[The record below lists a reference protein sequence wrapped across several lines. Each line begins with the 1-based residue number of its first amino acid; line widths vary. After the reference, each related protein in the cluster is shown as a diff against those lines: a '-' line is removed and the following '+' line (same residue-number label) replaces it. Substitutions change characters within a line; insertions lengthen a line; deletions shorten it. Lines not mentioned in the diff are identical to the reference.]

1 MNAKTRVVATAVAA
15 AAAVTLAACSSSS
28 TGAAAGSSASPSSA
42 ASSGGAAA
50 PSASGA
56 SSAAPS
62 ASGASSAAPSAS
74 GASSAAPSASGGA
87 TASSGASGSGA
98 ALPTLADNAGAG
110 KKIVYIPGLTGVA
123 FYSSVS
129 CGAAAEA
136 KRLGATFTT
145 QGDATFAVDKQ
156 TAVLNAVVATKP
168 DAIMISITDPKAMVA
183 PLLKAKNAGIKII
196 GIDGDLD
203 DKSIMSTNIQSDNLK
218 GGALAADRL
227 GEVMGGKGT
236 VVTVDNAAGSII
248 SDGRFNGFKTE
259 MTAKYPNVKVLD
271 RQFSANSTDKAASI
285 VKASIA
291 NDPTISGVYALE
303 TANTQGAA
311 TGVQQA
317 GKKGSVH
324 IVGYDTSDP
333 IIAAIKSGAVDGTV
347 AQYPL
352 GEGQTGV
359 ASAITLLGGGTVPRD
374 QGEPFFMVTPQNVTT
389 ADAQKFI
396 YKTTC

>member
-1 MNAKTRVVATAVAA
+1 M
-15 AAAVTLAACSSSS
+15 SS
-28 TGAAAGSSASPSSA
+28 AAGSGSSSA
-42 ASSGGAAA
+42 AGSESG
-50 PSASGA
+50 SAGA
-56 SSAAPS
+56 SSA
-62 ASGASSAAPSAS
+62 SG
-74 GASSAAPSASGGA
+74 
-87 TASSGASGSGA
+87 
-98 ALPTLADNAGAG
+98 LPTLTDGAGSG

-136 KRLGATFTT
+136 KRLGASFDT
-145 QGDATFAVDKQ
+145 QGDPAFAVDKQ

-168 DAIMISITDPKAMVA
+168 DAIMISITDPKAMIA
-183 PLLKAKNAGIKII
+183 PLAKAKAQGIKII

-203 DKSIMSTNIQSDNLK
+203 DASVMSTNIQSDNLK

-236 VVTVDNAAGSII
+236 AATVDNAAGSHI
-248 SDGRFNGFKTE
+248 SDDRFNGFKTQ
-259 MTAKYPNVKVLD
+259 MTKKYPNIKVLD
-271 RQFSANSTDKAASI
+271 RQFTANSSDKAASV

-291 NDPTISGVYALE
+291 SDPTITGVYTLE

-311 TGVQQA
+311 TGVQQSGKA
-317 GKKGSVH
+317 GQVH
-324 IVGYDTSDP
+324 VVGYDTSDP
-333 IIAAIKSGAVDGTV
+333 IIKAIKAKQVDGTV

-359 ASAITLLGGGTVPRD
+359 QSAITLINGGTVPRN
-374 QGEPFFMVTPQNVTT
+374 QGEPFFMVTPDNVDS

>member
-1 MNAKTRVVATAVAA
+1 MNAKTRVVGTAVAA
-15 AAAVTLAACSSSS
+15 AAALTLAACSSSS
-28 TGAAAGSSASPSSA
+28 GSAASSSASPSSA
-42 ASSGGAAA
+42 ASSTSAATSVPA
-50 PSASGA
+50 GSKA
-56 SSAAPS
+56 SSAPA
-62 ASGASSAAPSAS
+62 
-74 GASSAAPSASGGA
+74 
-87 TASSGASGSGA
+87 GSGA
-98 ALPTLADNAGAG
+98 ASSPAASGAASSPAPSAPVSSGAATSSGALATLADNAGSG

-129 CGAAAEA
+129 CGAASEA
-136 KRLGATFTT
+136 KRQGASFET

-196 GIDGDLD
+196 GVDGDLE
-203 DKSIMSTNIQSDNLK
+203 DKTVMSTNIQSDNLK

-248 SDGRFNGFKTE
+248 SDDRFNGFKTE
-259 MTAKYPNVKVLD
+259 MTAKYPNIKVLD

-285 VKASIA
+285 VKASVA

-317 GKKGSVH
+317 GKKSSVH

-333 IIAAIKSGAVDGTV
+333 IIAAIKAGTVDGTV

-352 GEGQTGV
+352 GEGVTGV
-359 ASAITLLGGGTVPRD
+359 DSAITLLRGGRVPRD
-374 QGEPFFMVTPQNVTT
+374 QGEPFFMVTPANVTT

>member
-1 MNAKTRVVATAVAA
+1 MNTKTRVAATVITAA
-15 AAAVTLAACSSSS
+15 AALTLAACSSSS
-28 TGAAAGSSASPSSA
+28 SGSAAGSSASSASSPPSAAASSSSAAAGSAPAMTSA
-42 ASSGGAAA
+42 ASSTAMSSAAVSS
-50 PSASGA
+50 SAAA
-56 SSAAPS
+56 SSAPVS
-62 ASGASSAAPSAS
+62 A
-74 GASSAAPSASGGA
+74 ASGGA
-87 TASSGASGSGA
+87 PA
-98 ALPTLADNAGAG
+98 TLAANAGAG
-110 KKIVYIPGLTGVA
+110 KKIIYIPGLTGVA

-136 KRLGATFTT
+136 KRLGATFDT
-145 QGDATFAVDKQ
+145 QGDAAFAVDKQ

-203 DKSIMSTNIQSDNLK
+203 DKTIMSTNIQSDNLK

-227 GEVMGGKGT
+227 GDVMGGKGT

-248 SDGRFNGFKTE
+248 SDDRFNGFKTE
-259 MTAKYPNVKVLD
+259 MTAKYPTIKVLD

-285 VKASIA
+285 VKASVA
-291 NDPTISGVYALE
+291 NDPTIAGVYALE

-333 IIAAIKSGAVDGTV
+333 IIAAIKAGTVDGTV
-347 AQYPL
+347 AQYPS
-352 GEGQTGV
+352 GEGATGID
-359 ASAITLLGGGTVPRD
+359 SAITLINGGTVARD
-374 QGEPFFMVTPQNVTT
+374 QGEPFFMVTPANVTT

-396 YKTTC
+396 YKTNC

>member
-1 MNAKTRVVATAVAA
+1 MNATTRVAATVITAA
-15 AAAVTLAACSSSS
+15 AALTLAACSRSSS
-28 TGAAAGSSASPSSA
+28 GSAASSASSTAPSTSSSAAAASSGSAAMTSAASSSAMSSAAMSSSGAASSAPGSSASGSA
-42 ASSGGAAA
+42 MA
-50 PSASGA
+50 
-56 SSAAPS
+56 
-62 ASGASSAAPSAS
+62 
-74 GASSAAPSASGGA
+74 
-87 TASSGASGSGA
+87 
-98 ALPTLADNAGAG
+98 TLAANAGAG

-129 CGAAAEA
+129 CGAASEA
-136 KRLGATFTT
+136 KRLGASFDT

-203 DKSIMSTNIQSDNLK
+203 DKTVMSTNIQSDNLK
-218 GGALAADRL
+218 GGALAAGRL
-227 GEVMGGKGT
+227 GDVMGGKGT

-248 SDGRFNGFKTE
+248 SDDRFNGFKTE
-259 MTAKYPNVKVLD
+259 MTAKYPNIKVLG

-285 VKASIA
+285 VKASVA

-311 TGVQQA
+311 TGVQQS

-333 IIAAIKSGAVDGTV
+333 IIAAIKAGSVDGTV

-352 GEGQTGV
+352 GEGVTGV
-359 ASAITLLGGGTVPRD
+359 DSAITLINGGTVPRD
-374 QGEPFFMVTPQNVTT
+374 QGEPFFMVTPANVSS
-389 ADAQKFI
+389 AQAQKFI

>member
-15 AAAVTLAACSSSS
+15 ATALTLAACSSSS
-28 TGAAAGSSASPSSA
+28 SGAAASSSSPSSSAASSAAAPAASAPAASAPAASAPAMSSAMSSPAMSSA
-42 ASSGGAAA
+42 ASSGAASS
-50 PSASGA
+50 PA
-56 SSAAPS
+56 SSAAS
-62 ASGASSAAPSAS
+62 
-74 GASSAAPSASGGA
+74 
-87 TASSGASGSGA
+87 SGA

-136 KRLGATFTT
+136 KRLGATFDT

-168 DAIMISITDPKAMVA
+168 DAIMISITDPKAMIA

-196 GIDGDLD
+196 GIDGDLED
-203 DKSIMSTNIQSDNLK
+203 QSIMSTNIQSDNLK

-227 GEVMGGKGT
+227 GEVLGGKGT
-236 VVTVDNAAGSII
+236 VATVDNQAGSII

-259 MTAKYPNVKVLD
+259 MTAKYPDIKVLD
-271 RQFSANSTDKAASI
+271 RQFTANSTDKAASI

-291 NDPTISGVYALE
+291 NDPSITGVYALE

-333 IIAAIKSGAVDGTV
+333 IIAAIKAGTVDGTV

-352 GEGQTGV
+352 GEGVSGV
-359 ASAITLLGGGTVPRD
+359 QSAITLINGGTVPRL

>member
-1 MNAKTRVVATAVAA
+1 MNAKTRVAATAVAA
-15 AAAVTLAACSSSS
+15 AAALTLAACSSSS
-28 TGAAAGSSASPSSA
+28 GTAASSSTPSSSSAAAAAGSAPAATSAMTSAAMTSAGSSA
-42 ASSGGAAA
+42 AMTSAPMSSGAASSPMSSAAMSSGAATSGGALA
-50 PSASGA
+50 
-56 SSAAPS
+56 
-62 ASGASSAAPSAS
+62 
-74 GASSAAPSASGGA
+74 
-87 TASSGASGSGA
+87 
-98 ALPTLADNAGAG
+98 TLADNAGAG

-129 CGAAAEA
+129 CGAASEA
-136 KRLGATFTT
+136 KRLGASFET

-168 DAIMISITDPKAMVA
+168 DAILISITDPKAMVA

-333 IIAAIKSGAVDGTV
+333 IITAIKAGTVDGTV

-352 GEGQTGV
+352 GEGVTGV
-359 ASAITLLGGGTVPRD
+359 QSAITAINGGTVPRD
-374 QGEPFFMVTPQNVTT
+374 QGQPFFMVTPSNVTT
-389 ADAQKFI
+389 PEALKFI

>member
-1 MNAKTRVVATAVAA
+1 M
-15 AAAVTLAACSSSS
+15 
-28 TGAAAGSSASPSSA
+28 SSATGSDSSPSS
-42 ASSGGAAA
+42 
-50 PSASGA
+50 SGA
-56 SSAAPS
+56 SSQ
-62 ASGASSAAPSAS
+62 
-74 GASSAAPSASGGA
+74 
-87 TASSGASGSGA
+87 A
-98 ALPTLADNAGAG
+98 ALPTLTDGAGAG

-136 KRLGATFTT
+136 KRLGASFDT
-145 QGDATFAVDKQ
+145 QGDPTFAVDKQ

-168 DAIMISITDPKAMVA
+168 DAIMISITDPKAMIA
-183 PLLKAKNAGIKII
+183 PLKKAKDQGIKII

-203 DKSIMSTNIQSDNLK
+203 DPSVMSTNIQSDNLE

-236 VVTVDNAAGSII
+236 VATVDNAAGSHI
-248 SDGRFNGFKTE
+248 SDDRFNGFKTQ
-259 MTAKYPNVKVLD
+259 MTAKFPDIKVLD
-271 RQFSANSTDKAASI
+271 RQFTANSTDKAASI

-291 NDPTISGVYALE
+291 SDPTITGVYALE

-317 GKKGSVH
+317 GKAGQVH
-324 IVGYDTSDP
+324 VVGYDTSDP
-333 IIAAIKSGAVDGTV
+333 IIKAIKAKQVDGTV

-352 GEGQTGV
+352 GEGITGV
-359 ASAITLLGGGTVPRD
+359 QSAITLINGGTVPRL
-374 QGEPFFMVTPQNVTT
+374 QGEPFYMVTPENVDS
-389 ADAQKFI
+389 ADANKFI

>member
-1 MNAKTRVVATAVAA
+1 MNATTRVAATVITAA
-15 AAAVTLAACSSSS
+15 AALTLAACSRSSS
-28 TGAAAGSSASPSSA
+28 GSAASSASSTAPSTSSSAAAASSGSAAMTSAASSSAMSSAAMSSSGAASSAPGSSASGSA
-42 ASSGGAAA
+42 MA
-50 PSASGA
+50 
-56 SSAAPS
+56 
-62 ASGASSAAPSAS
+62 
-74 GASSAAPSASGGA
+74 
-87 TASSGASGSGA
+87 
-98 ALPTLADNAGAG
+98 TLAANAGAG

-129 CGAAAEA
+129 CGAASEA
-136 KRLGATFTT
+136 KRLGASFDT

-203 DKSIMSTNIQSDNLK
+203 DKTVMSTNIQSDNLK
-218 GGALAADRL
+218 GGALAAGRL
-227 GEVMGGKGT
+227 GDVMGGKGT

-248 SDGRFNGFKTE
+248 SDDRFNGFKTE
-259 MTAKYPNVKVLD
+259 MTAKYPNMKVLD

-285 VKASIA
+285 VKASVA

-311 TGVQQA
+311 TGVQQS

-333 IIAAIKSGAVDGTV
+333 IIAAIKAGSVDGTV

-352 GEGQTGV
+352 GEGVTGV
-359 ASAITLLGGGTVPRD
+359 DSAITLINGGTVPRD
-374 QGEPFFMVTPQNVTT
+374 QGEPFFMVTPANVSS
-389 ADAQKFI
+389 AQAQKFI

>member
-15 AAAVTLAACSSSS
+15 ATALTLAACSSSS
-28 TGAAAGSSASPSSA
+28 SGTAASSSSPSSSAASSAAAPAASAPAASAPAASAPAMSSAMSSPAMSSA
-42 ASSGGAAA
+42 ASSGAASS
-50 PSASGA
+50 PA
-56 SSAAPS
+56 SSAAS
-62 ASGASSAAPSAS
+62 
-74 GASSAAPSASGGA
+74 
-87 TASSGASGSGA
+87 SGA

-129 CGAAAEA
+129 CGAADEA

-168 DAIMISITDPKAMVA
+168 DAIMISITDPKAMIA

-196 GIDGDLD
+196 GIDGDLED
-203 DKSIMSTNIQSDNLK
+203 ESIMSTNIQSDNLK

-227 GEVMGGKGT
+227 GEVLGGKGT
-236 VVTVDNAAGSII
+236 VVTVDNQAGSII

-259 MTAKYPNVKVLD
+259 MTAKYPNIKVLD

-291 NDPTISGVYALE
+291 NDPSITGVYALE

-333 IIAAIKSGAVDGTV
+333 IIAAIKAGTVDGTV
-347 AQYPL
+347 AQFPL
-352 GEGQTGV
+352 GEGVSGV
-359 ASAITLLGGGTVPRD
+359 QSAITLINGGTVPRL

>member
-1 MNAKTRVVATAVAA
+1 MA
-15 AAAVTLAACSSSS
+15 TLAA
-28 TGAAAGSSASPSSA
+28 
-42 ASSGGAAA
+42 
-50 PSASGA
+50 
-56 SSAAPS
+56 
-62 ASGASSAAPSAS
+62 
-74 GASSAAPSASGGA
+74 
-87 TASSGASGSGA
+87 
-98 ALPTLADNAGAG
+98 NAGAG

-129 CGAAAEA
+129 CGAASEA
-136 KRLGATFTT
+136 KRLGASFDT

-203 DKSIMSTNIQSDNLK
+203 DKTVMSTNIQSDNLK
-218 GGALAADRL
+218 GGALAAGRL
-227 GEVMGGKGT
+227 GDVMGGKGT

-248 SDGRFNGFKTE
+248 SDDRFNGFKTE
-259 MTAKYPNVKVLD
+259 MTAKYPNMKVLD

-285 VKASIA
+285 VKASVA

-311 TGVQQA
+311 TGVQQS

-333 IIAAIKSGAVDGTV
+333 IIAAIKAGSVDGTV

-352 GEGQTGV
+352 GEGVTGV
-359 ASAITLLGGGTVPRD
+359 DSAITLINGGTVPRD
-374 QGEPFFMVTPQNVTT
+374 QGEPFFMVTPANVSS
-389 ADAQKFI
+389 AQAQKFI

>member
-1 MNAKTRVVATAVAA
+1 MNATTRVAATVITAA
-15 AAAVTLAACSSSS
+15 AALTLAACSRSSS
-28 TGAAAGSSASPSSA
+28 GSAASSASSTAPSTSSSAAAASSGSAAMTSAASSSAMSSAAMSSSGAASSAPGSSASGSA
-42 ASSGGAAA
+42 MA
-50 PSASGA
+50 
-56 SSAAPS
+56 
-62 ASGASSAAPSAS
+62 
-74 GASSAAPSASGGA
+74 
-87 TASSGASGSGA
+87 
-98 ALPTLADNAGAG
+98 TLAANAGAG

-129 CGAAAEA
+129 CGAASEA
-136 KRLGATFTT
+136 KRLGASFDT

-203 DKSIMSTNIQSDNLK
+203 DKTVMSTNIQSDNLK
-218 GGALAADRL
+218 GGALAAGRL
-227 GEVMGGKGT
+227 GDVMGGKGT

-248 SDGRFNGFKTE
+248 SDDRFNGFKTE
-259 MTAKYPNVKVLD
+259 MTAKYPNIKVLD

-285 VKASIA
+285 VKASVA

-311 TGVQQA
+311 TGVQQS

-333 IIAAIKSGAVDGTV
+333 IIAAIKAGSVDGTV

-352 GEGQTGV
+352 GEGVTGV
-359 ASAITLLGGGTVPRD
+359 DSAITLINGGTVPRD
-374 QGEPFFMVTPQNVTT
+374 QGEPFFMVTPANVSS
-389 ADAQKFI
+389 AQAQKFI

>member
-15 AAAVTLAACSSSS
+15 AAALTLAACSSSS
-28 TGAAAGSSASPSSA
+28 GTAASSSTSTSSAASSAPAPAASAPAGSSPAMSSAMSSPAMSSA
-42 ASSGGAAA
+42 ASSG
-50 PSASGA
+50 PASSPA
-56 SSAAPS
+56 SSAA
-62 ASGASSAAPSAS
+62 SSAA
-74 GASSAAPSASGGA
+74 ASGG
-87 TASSGASGSGA
+87 

-129 CGAAAEA
+129 CGAAEEA
-136 KRLGATFTT
+136 KRLGASFET
-145 QGDATFAVDKQ
+145 QGDPTFAVDKQ

-259 MTAKYPNVKVLD
+259 MTAKYPNIKVLD

-303 TANTQGAA
+303 TANTQGGA
-311 TGVQQA
+311 TGVQQS
-317 GKKGSVH
+317 GKKGTVH

-333 IIAAIKSGAVDGTV
+333 IIAAIKAGAVDGTV

-352 GEGQTGV
+352 GEGITGV
-359 ASAITLLGGGTVPRD
+359 QSAITLINGGTVPRD
-374 QGEPFFMVTPQNVTT
+374 QGQPFFMVTPANVTT
-389 ADAQKFI
+389 AEAQKFI

>member
-1 MNAKTRVVATAVAA
+1 MNAKSRVAATAIAA
-15 AAAVTLAACSSSS
+15 ATALTLAACSSSS
-28 TGAAAGSSASPSSA
+28 SGSA
-42 ASSGGAAA
+42 ASSSSSSASSSSAMTSAAMTSAMSSGSSGAMTSAMSSA
-50 PSASGA
+50 PMSSGA
-56 SSAAPS
+56 SSSAP
-62 ASGASSAAPSAS
+62 A
-74 GASSAAPSASGGA
+74 
-87 TASSGASGSGA
+87 GSGA
-98 ALPTLADNAGAG
+98 ALATLADNAGSG

-129 CGAAAEA
+129 CGAAGEA
-136 KRLGATFTT
+136 KRLGASFAT
-145 QGDATFAVDKQ
+145 QGDPTFAVDKQ

-203 DKSIMSTNIQSDNLK
+203 DKTVMSTNIQSDNLK

-227 GEVMGGKGT
+227 GDVMGGKGT
-236 VVTVDNAAGSII
+236 VVTVDNAAGSTI
-248 SDGRFNGFKTE
+248 SDDRFNGFKTE
-259 MTAKYPNVKVLD
+259 MTAKYPGIKVLD

-285 VKASIA
+285 VKASVA
-291 NDPTISGVYALE
+291 NDPTIAGVYALE

-333 IIAAIKSGAVDGTV
+333 IIAAIKAGTVDGTV

-352 GEGQTGV
+352 GEGVTGV
-359 ASAITLLGGGTVPRD
+359 DSAITLINGGTVPRD
-374 QGEPFFMVTPQNVTT
+374 QGEPFFMVTPANVTS